1 MRQWAETGPDV
12 ADLYDD
18 DPDMDVPM
26 WRALDLQR
34 AYAYRDR
41 VVIATLLS
49 ELNETQLA
57 HACTVLIGNYN
68 DDLRGLSRLLRTD
81 VSARA
86 LLREVD
92 HAAALAP
99 AEHEFAVTT
108 AVRDVAHA
116 RTDMTTALAA
126 LDTVARAHL
135 LASYITAMTNAGS
148 RQPSRSP
155 S

>member
-1 MRQWAETGPDV
+1 
-12 ADLYDD
+12 
-18 DPDMDVPM
+18 M

-41 VVIATLLS
+41 AAVAAVLGNLD
-49 ELNETQLA
+49 ERQLA
-57 HACTVLIGNYN
+57 LTCSVLITNYN
-68 DDLRGLSRLLRTD
+68 DDLRGLSRLQGAD

-92 HAAALAP
+92 RVAAFAP

-116 RTDMTTALAA
+116 RTDMTTALTN
-126 LDTVARAHL
+126 LDPADRAHT
-135 LASYITAMTNAGS
+135 LAAYMTAMNISAAS
-148 RQPSRSP
+148 RAKYQRRLRATVDITEQMGKPRPYPQPLSER
-155 S
+155 